1 MKQSSLNKS
10 FKIIAAEK
18 DFLGPIMA
26 NIGKAVALKRYNFN
40 KINYLFKMTFTFH
53 SLCYLFYGLEYP
65 KQT

>member
-26 NIGKAVALKRYNFN
+26 NIGKVIALEWYKFI
-40 KINYLFKMTFTFH
+40 KINYLFKMTFTYH
-53 SLCYLFYGLEYP
+53 SLCYLFYGYESP
-65 KQT
+65 T